1 MGIDMENPRK
11 YGDPPYGIAVLHG
24 GPGAAGEM
32 APVARELSAEAG
44 VLEPLQTAMS
54 VDGQVEELR
63 AIIEGSGEPPVTIVG
78 WSWGAW
84 LGWFLASR
92 HPGLVKKLILVCS
105 GPFEDKYAT
114 GIMGTRLDRLTDGE
128 RAETHRLIDMLN
140 DPRVPDKDV
149 HFAGLGAL
157 MSSADARDPR
167 TIDDDPVD
175 FCYDIYLGVWD
186 EAAVLR
192 RSGELLVMGRGID
205 CPVVA
210 IHGDH
215 DPHPAD
221 GVFIPLAAT
230 LQDFRFEL
238 LTDCGH
244 KPWSE
249 RKARDNFYR
258 VLGREL

>member
-11 YGDPPYGIAVLHG
+11 YGDSPYGVAVLHG

-32 APVARELSAEAG
+32 APVAQELSADTG
-44 VLEPLQTAMS
+44 VIEPLQTAMS

-63 AIIEGSGEPPVTIVG
+63 AAIEESAEPPVTLVG

-84 LGWFLASR
+84 LGWILTAR
-92 HPGLVKKLILVCS
+92 HPELVKKLILVCS
-105 GPFEDKYAT
+105 GPFEDKYAA

-128 RAETHRLIDMLN
+128 RAETHRLIDTLN

-149 HFAGLGAL
+149 HFARLGAL
-157 MSSADARDPR
+157 MTKADVVDP
-167 TIDDDPVD
+167 ILLDDEHVE
-175 FCYDIYLGVWD
+175 FSYDIYMGVWD

-192 RSGELLVMGRGID
+192 RSGELLVMGHGIR

-210 IHGDH
+210 VHGEQ

-238 LTDCGH
+238 LMDCGH
-244 KPWSE
+244 KPWGE
-249 RKARDNFYR
+249 KGARDDFYR